1 MEWARYLIPWGSRYA
16 TQTKITRNDSKYY
29 VDDVASI
36 NTNANHVKLTTD
48 FKGEKIV
55 IYKNK
60 S

>member
-1 MEWARYLIPWGSRYA
+1 MRPRLKLPGTTPS
-16 TQTKITRNDSKYY
+16 IT
-29 VDDVASI
+29 DDVASI